1 MVMDK
6 WLVIFA
12 FCDYAGFGLA
22 DIAIYQQELEDA
34 YDRI

>member
-1 MVMDK
+1 MSVAALML
-6 WLVIFA
+6 LVYGEYNA
-12 FCDYAGFGLA
+12 FGLA